1 MLIGVHYPKAGGSS
15 IAAAL
20 QAAYGTSLLND
31 YDEAPALVE
40 SPATFDPI
48 NYFTR
53 TFTIPPGIE
62 CVFGHLHINK
72 YRHIAGAKR
81 FVMLR
86 HPVEALISTYY
97 FFKSLPDDVGGVLLR
112 YIKQSKM
119 SILEMAR
126 IPIHT
131 HHMSRTYFEG
141 VDMSCFDLI
150 GRHDRR
156 DAFFTSLSALAGR
169 PIDPGHQVNVT
180 PRSDERSEM
189 LDDPQLMARLTDI
202 LRDDVRFY
210 ERHAY
215 RD

>member
-15 IAAAL
+15 ISLAL
-20 QAAYGTSLLND
+20 QAAYGTSLLSD
-31 YDEAPALVE
+31 YDDAPALVE

-48 NYFTR
+48 NYFAR
-53 TFTIPPGIE
+53 DFTIPPGIE
-62 CVFGHLHINK
+62 CVFGHLHIRK
-72 YRHIAGAKR
+72 YRSVSNAKR

-86 HPVEALISTYY
+86 HPVDALISTYY
-97 FFKSLPDDVGGVLLR
+97 FFRSLPENVGGVLLR
-112 YIKQSKM
+112 HIKNSNL

-156 DAFFTSLSALAGR
+156 DEFFASLSALAER

-180 PRSDERSEM
+180 PRFDERSEM
-189 LDDPQLMARLTDI
+189 LEDTQLISRLTDI

-210 ERHAY
+210 ERHAF